1 MRFNRPTV
9 AAALAASALALTACE
24 PDSSGTGAAAPA
36 SAAPSATAT
45 STANGG
51 QNPTAP
57 GNAGAASP
65 NPAAST
71 GKPAGGTS
79 AKPTGAPA
87 DDCSRKGGAVDG
99 GAVVEAVEATA
110 GAKFVLRARPTKFV
124 CGPNVPG
131 EPYFEATG
139 STETYEF
146 APGAKAYV
154 LNQAKPEQASVDFL
168 VKLVQG
174 CKGSAHTAPAPYLCY
189 ANQFIVQFDQ
199 QGRITSA
206 TQMYRA

>member
-1 MRFNRPTV
+1 MRFSRPTM
-9 AAALAASALALTACE
+9 AAVLAASAIALTACG
-24 PDSSGTGAAAPA
+24 PDGSGTDAAAPA
-36 SAAPSATAT
+36 SSPSAAG
-45 STANGG
+45 SADSG
-51 QNPTAP
+51 QNPSASATT
-57 GNAGAASP
+57 GSASP
-65 NPAAST
+65 KPAATT
-71 GKPAGGTS
+71 GKPASGATV
-79 AKPTGAPA
+79 APTVAA
-87 DDCSRKGGAVDG
+87 DDCSRKGGVVDG
-99 GAVVEAVEATA
+99 GAVVEAVEATS
-110 GAKFVLRARPTKFV
+110 GAKFVLKARPTRFV

-139 STETYEF
+139 NAETYEF
-146 APGAKAYV
+146 APGVKAFV
-154 LNQAKPEQASVDFL
+154 LNQAKPEQTSVDFL